1 MLLNQLIEINQQGL
15 VARSVSFGLMDD
27 VEKNLKLCRGFV
39 FNHDID
45 KTRVKNTTVGILDT
59 IRYSFHSSSN
69 PNVHL
74 IVQEY
79 GKGKSHFA
87 LTVANFFKLPH
98 ERDEV
103 QGILKQL
110 KYATSEN
117 NATLEALTA
126 YKQRGKHLV
135 ICLSAVAVTDMRK
148 HFFQVLNKELE
159 ASGITGAIAQQ
170 ICREPLEFLRTKL
183 NLTERQKAED
193 YLKSNFSTTVSDLEI
208 RLTENDFQVIPI
220 VKQVCTH
227 IKGVNPDFDSNIQIE
242 KIIDDLINNLCKG
255 ENATFQGILI
265 LFDEL
270 YEYLRSWSTD
280 PTGSGGLFL
289 QNITD
294 ACEKYKGKIALVS
307 LTQRKPS
314 GVTPPKNSEDYKR
327 LVSRIEITSSTYN
340 PKASLELVLD
350 GLLNQLKTTSEW
362 QSFWS
367 KWENDLKRKSLEVFG
382 NRAEEYYRGLGWK
395 HNEFYKHL
403 TIGCFPLHPLT
414 SYLLCNLS
422 FAQGRSV
429 IDFIQKEVKD
439 FIGSQPIEKNNQ
451 LNLIYPVALVDAFES
466 NFANPESNIEFV
478 VVFSDYKSSINKLEK
493 SSDVDPDE
501 IAVLKALLLF
511 YTSGNRLKK
520 SDKENHEEILQTLT
534 GLSPIRIAE
543 AIKKLCKDREL
554 LYLNLGDNT
563 YKFYSGGKGIDE
575 IRVRI
580 KEEAK
585 NRRFFIDDVE
595 KYLNENIG
603 VYTSGKGMTI
613 PQQFVDVK
621 KLNVQDWV
629 FQNKV
634 FSVKSLRSQLQKNQ
648 PFKTPDQSG
657 IVAYVIAE
665 TSEEILLLEKD
676 VKKLI
681 EKHSHRDQFAVA
693 ISERPIE
700 ELAQLML
707 EQQCAEKLKPQEFGA
722 ALSQIKGQYVK
733 QIENEIKAVFKSIRF
748 YSHIIEDIPQ
758 GDKTNISVIISEIL
772 EQAYSLI
779 PPIDGNDKLYLK
791 SAKGS
796 TGNAFIA
803 KRILEDDL
811 RPEALENA
819 YKSIVE
825 VYVKSWG
832 LLKFSLK
839 TKKYE
844 VTIPTQKDVRKAW
857 DKISELT
864 SLGEQSDKI
873 TQLYQVWEILSS
885 PPYGYNAY
893 TFTVLLTA
901 WLAYHRNEV
910 LLEGSFGIPQKKSE
924 QVRSK
929 IEPIKSWVST
939 NILDKPKEFISE
951 WIIKHRPRIVRRKP
965 SVTPVISETY
975 TYDLAKQKCEKISSF
990 IADSGTPDKH
1000 QNLVEH
1006 QQSLEIACSRIE
1018 QSFAPVIKIEE
1029 LIESRSINSWA
1040 DVSEFTDLYSDLQ
1053 SPLIDFAENGLTV
1066 ICTTEQQRRYTQASQ
1081 SAREK
1086 ISEAIALE
1094 GDRHTKL
1101 ATEEACGVHKAN
1113 LTQAINQ
1120 LKQIENIPPRFIEGL
1135 QKALEQT
1142 ERVITEIRLSKEVD
1156 ACKTQIQAVYATLS
1170 DTANQQDYLR
1180 IRNQIDTLANDLPNV
1195 QQTEIY
1201 RSIVDS
1207 IEEKQDFLV
1216 RQLAE
1221 WESQY
1226 DISMSRDQASSLQ
1239 HKISTQSIRY
1249 TDELSRDR
1257 LQSLLDKL
1265 NNIILERR
1273 TQENEKQGIQNLLI
1287 TAKAKLNDIKNTN
1300 SPLEYI
1306 KYYLQLS
1313 EVKLDSSSNDEQIE
1327 HELGNIKSESFKL
1340 IEQRLSQIIDLC
1352 SRRLEENSKNYTQL
1366 KSLLPKLQD
1375 VAARSDELT
1384 SFRIP
1389 LNNALNELEEQ
1400 YNLLQK
1406 RIHDNQVMASIRQH
1420 SLAKINTLHLCE
1432 EAISEIE
1439 TKRLELNF
1447 SEDHATEVQG
1457 QIQALQDKA
1466 NDYIQKIAS
1475 LQEELSLVNESSQ
1488 LTRLRDTY
1496 NKQHHIFSNSSQ
1508 FAAYQQLES
1517 HINTLDEDIKN
1528 ITQIQDLASA
1538 DRAYNI
1544 ATCDHAITQIDYV
1557 KTKLFETERFALSI
1571 QSLKD
1576 SLLQRKQGY
1585 LSKII
1590 EFKDGLNNAATTKA
1604 VRQIRKQLNDS
1615 SSLYQGSTEVQDY
1628 NTVTT
1633 EADLLISLLQLFESQ
1648 KAETSEDCDLEIA
1661 KLNQWEQNNPEI
1673 TPAVR
1678 SRFETKLEELTN
1690 KQQELQA
1697 SQRKSAKS
1705 WFESTQQR
1713 RTKIEQIEDQS
1724 EKILESNKLLKRIKE
1739 RFQYEQLLEPEQN
1752 QFLEETTNFCNE
1764 IKNLDREEKIL
1775 DLFQEL
1781 PKTKR
1786 ESVLKRLAELLE
1798 HSGEDS

>member
-15 VARSVSFGLMDD
+15 VARAVSFGLMDD

-45 KTRVKNTTVGILDT
+45 KTRVKNTTVGILDA
-59 IRYSFHSSSN
+59 IRYSFHSSSH

-87 LTVANFFKLPH
+87 LTVANFFKLPY

-126 YKQRGKHLV
+126 YKKRGKHLV
-135 ICLSAVAVTDMRK
+135 ICLSAIAVTDMRK

-159 ASGITGAIAQQ
+159 ATGITGAIAQQ
-170 ICREPLEFLRTKL
+170 ICREPLEFLQTKL
-183 NLTERQKAED
+183 DLTERQKAED

-208 RLTENDFQVIPI
+208 RLTKHDFQVVPI
-220 VKQVCTH
+220 VKQVCTY

-350 GLLNQLKTTSEW
+350 GLLKQLKTTSEW

-382 NRAEEYYRGLGWK
+382 NHAEEYYKGLGWK

-403 TIGCFPLHPLT
+403 SIGCFPLHPLT

-439 FIGSQPIEKNNQ
+439 FISSQPVEKNNQ
-451 LNLIYPVALVDAFES
+451 LNLIYPIALVDAFES
-466 NFANPESNIEFV
+466 NFANPESNIEFI

-511 YTSGNRLKK
+511 YTSGDRLKK
-520 SDKENHEEILQTLT
+520 SDKEKHEEILQTLT

-554 LYLNLGDNT
+554 IYLNLGDNT

-585 NRRFFIDDVE
+585 NRQFLIDDVE

-603 VYTSGKGMTI
+603 VYTSSKGMTI

-621 KLNVQDWV
+621 KLRTEDWV

-634 FSVKSLRSQLQKNQ
+634 FSVRSLRAQLQKNQ
-648 PFKTPDQSG
+648 PFKNPDQSG

-665 TSEEILLLEKD
+665 NSEEILLLEKD
-676 VKKLI
+676 IKKLI
-681 EKHSHRDQFAVA
+681 EKHPYRDQFAVA
-693 ISERPIE
+693 IAERPTE

-707 EQQCAEKLKPQEFGA
+707 EQQCADKFKPQEFGA

-733 QIENEIKAVFKSIRF
+733 QIENEIKEVFKSIKF

-758 GDKTNISVIISEIL
+758 GDKTNISIIISEIL
-772 EQAYSLI
+772 EKSYSLI

-791 SAKGS
+791 STKGS

-811 RPEALENA
+811 RPESLESA

-832 LLKFSLK
+832 LLRFSLK
-839 TKKYE
+839 AKKYE

-864 SLGEQSDKI
+864 ALGEQSDRI
-873 TQLYQVWEILSS
+873 TQIYQVWEILSS

-893 TFTVLLTA
+893 TFTILLTA

-965 SVTPVISETY
+965 SVAPVISETY
-975 TYDLAKQKCEKISSF
+975 TYDLAKQKCEEISDF
-990 IADSGTPDKH
+990 IATSGTPDKY
-1000 QNLVEH
+1000 QSLVEH
-1006 QQSLEIACSRIE
+1006 QQSLAIACSRIE
-1018 QSFAPVIKIEE
+1018 QSFAPVIEIEE

-1040 DVSEFTDLYSDLQ
+1040 DVSEFIDLYSDLQ
-1053 SPLIDFAENGLTV
+1053 NPLINFAENGLTV
-1066 ICTTEQQRRYTQASQ
+1066 ICTTEQASRYKQAKN
-1081 SAREK
+1081 SALEK
-1086 ISEAIALE
+1086 INEAIAIE
-1094 GDRHTKL
+1094 ADRHTQL
-1101 ATEEACGVHKAN
+1101 ETEEACGIHKAN

-1120 LKQIENIPPRFIEGL
+1120 LNQIENIPPRFL
-1135 QKALEQT
+1135 QVLEKSLSNTEKVIADIDLNKKIKAGEAKIQ
-1142 ERVITEIRLSKEVD
+1142 VIING
-1156 ACKTQIQAVYATLS
+1156 LS
-1170 DTANQQDYLR
+1170 DTASQQDYIRLR
-1180 IRNQIDTLANDLPNV
+1180 DQMEVIANELPKIK
-1195 QQTEIY
+1195 QSEGY
-1201 RSIVDS
+1201 RIAIDS
-1207 IEEKQDFLV
+1207 IEEKQDFLI
-1216 RQLAE
+1216 RQLGE
-1221 WESQY
+1221 WESRGNQP
-1226 DISMSRDQASSLQ
+1226 ISKAQASNLRDEINLQ
-1239 HKISTQSIRY
+1239 RLRY
-1249 TDELSRDR
+1249 TEESSQVRLESLLEKLKEDSIVPPDLIALAQTKLSDIRTTKNPIDCTNHY
-1257 LQSLLDKL
+1257 LSLTEIKLADDNASENWQSL
-1265 NNIILERR
+1265 NQI
-1273 TQENEKQGIQNLLI
+1273 
-1287 TAKAKLNDIKNTN
+1287 KADGLTI
-1300 SPLEYI
+1300 
-1306 KYYLQLS
+1306 
-1313 EVKLDSSSNDEQIE
+1313 
-1327 HELGNIKSESFKL
+1327 
-1340 IEQRLSQIIDLC
+1340 IEQRISQITKVCQQPLDEQ
-1352 SRRLEENSKNYTQL
+1352 SNNSVQL
-1366 KSLLPKLQD
+1366 RSILSKLHGLI
-1375 VAARSDELT
+1375 SSHDELAT
-1384 SFRIP
+1384 LRGK
-1389 LNNALNELEEQ
+1389 LNEASQSLKEQ
-1400 YNLLQK
+1400 EDNLTK
-1406 RIHDNQVMASIRQH
+1406 RINDKKIMSSICQY
-1420 SLAKINTLHLCE
+1420 SLAKVNTLHLCE
-1432 EAISEIE
+1432 EAITEIE
-1439 TKRLELNF
+1439 VKRLKINF
-1447 SEDHATEVQG
+1447 PADYAEEIDN
-1457 QIQALQDKA
+1457 QIQSLKEKA
-1466 NDYIQKIAS
+1466 SHYIQSLES
-1475 LQEELSLVNESSQ
+1475 LQEELSVINEPSQ
-1488 LTRLRDTY
+1488 LTRLRDRY
-1496 NKQHHIFSNSSQ
+1496 NKQDYIFRNSSQ

-1517 HINTLDEDIKN
+1517 YINTLDQDIKVIN
-1528 ITQIQDLASA
+1528 QIQDLASVE
-1538 DRAYNI
+1538 RAYNI
-1544 ATCDHAITQIDYV
+1544 ATCDHAIAQIDHV
-1557 KTKLFETERFALSI
+1557 KPTLLETERFALSI

-1576 SLLQRKQGY
+1576 SLIQRKQSY
-1585 LSKII
+1585 LSKLI
-1590 EFKDGLNNAATTKA
+1590 EFKDGLNNAATTKE

-1615 SSLYQGSTEVQDY
+1615 SNLYQGSIEAQEY
-1628 NTVTT
+1628 NSIVN
-1633 EADLLISLLQLFESQ
+1633 EAELLIPLFQLFESQ
-1648 KAETSEDCDLEIA
+1648 KTETSEDCALEIA
-1661 KLNQWEQNNPEI
+1661 KLNQWEQDNPEI
-1673 TPAVR
+1673 TPAIR
-1678 SRFETKLEELTN
+1678 SRVEAKLEDLES
-1690 KQQELQA
+1690 KRQEIQKVGRRLA
-1697 SQRKSAKS
+1697 ES
-1705 WFESTQQR
+1705 WFNRTQQ
-1713 RTKIEQIEDQS
+1713 KIVTVRETNEQS
-1724 EKILESNKLLKRIKE
+1724 EKFSSSTNLIKQIKKEISKHEDLLDESEK
-1739 RFQYEQLLEPEQN
+1739 QYLNLY
-1752 QFLEETTNFCNE
+1752 LEEATAFIDE
-1764 IKNLDREEKIL
+1764 IQRLDREEKIIAQ
-1775 DLFQEL
+1775 FQEL
-1781 PKTKR
+1781 PIAQRT
-1786 ESVLKRLAELLE
+1786 SLYKRLANYLNNTEE
-1798 HSGEDS
+1798 ES

>member
-87 LTVANFFKLPH
+87 LTIANFFKLPH

-208 RLTENDFQVIPI
+208 RLTQNDFQVIPI

-280 PTGSGGLFL
+280 PAGSGGLFL

-382 NRAEEYYRGLGWK
+382 NHAEEYYRGLGWK

-439 FIGSQPIEKNNQ
+439 FIGSQPIEKNSQ
-451 LNLIYPVALVDAFES
+451 LNLIYPIALVDAFES

-511 YTSGNRLKK
+511 YTSGDRLKK
-520 SDKENHEEILQTLT
+520 SDKEKHEEILQTLT

-554 LYLNLGDNT
+554 IYLNLGDNT

-585 NRRFFIDDVE
+585 NRQFFILDDVE

-621 KLNVQDWV
+621 KLNIQDWI

-676 VKKLI
+676 IKKMI
-681 EKHSHRDQFAVA
+681 EKHPYRDQFAVA
-693 ISERPIE
+693 IAERPIE

-707 EQQCAEKLKPQEFGA
+707 EQQCAEKFKPQEFGA

-811 RPEALENA
+811 RPEALEND
-819 YKSIVE
+819 YKNIVE

-832 LLKFSLK
+832 LLRFSLK

-864 SLGEQSDKI
+864 ALGEQSDRI

-893 TFTVLLTA
+893 TFTILLTA

-951 WIIKHRPRIVRRKP
+951 WIIKQRPRIVRRKP

-975 TYDLAKQKCEKISSF
+975 TYDLAKQKCEEISGF
-990 IADSGTPDKH
+990 IASSGTPDKH
-1000 QNLVEH
+1000 QNLIEH
-1006 QQSLEIACSRIE
+1006 QQSLAIACSRIE

-1040 DVSEFTDLYSDLQ
+1040 DVSEFIDLYSDLQ
-1053 SPLIDFAENGLTV
+1053 IPLINFAENGLTV
-1066 ICTTEQQRRYTQASQ
+1066 ICTTEQDSRYKQAKS
-1081 SAREK
+1081 SALEK
-1086 ISEAIALE
+1086 INEAIAIE

-1101 ATEEACGVHKAN
+1101 TTEEACGVHKAN

-1120 LKQIENIPPRFIEGL
+1120 LNQIENIPPRFIESL

-1142 ERVITEIRLSKEVD
+1142 ERAIAEIKLSKEVD
-1156 ACKTQIQAVYATLS
+1156 ACKTQIQAIYATLS

-1180 IRNQIDTLANDLPNV
+1180 IRNQIDLLANDLPNV

-1226 DISMSRDQASSLQ
+1226 NILTSRDQASV
-1239 HKISTQSIRY
+1239 H
-1249 TDELSRDR
+1249 
-1257 LQSLLDKL
+1257 
-1265 NNIILERR
+1265 
-1273 TQENEKQGIQNLLI
+1273 
-1287 TAKAKLNDIKNTN
+1287 
-1300 SPLEYI
+1300 
-1306 KYYLQLS
+1306 
-1313 EVKLDSSSNDEQIE
+1313 
-1327 HELGNIKSESFKL
+1327 
-1340 IEQRLSQIIDLC
+1340 
-1352 SRRLEENSKNYTQL
+1352 
-1366 KSLLPKLQD
+1366 
-1375 VAARSDELT
+1375 
-1384 SFRIP
+1384 
-1389 LNNALNELEEQ
+1389 
-1400 YNLLQK
+1400 
-1406 RIHDNQVMASIRQH
+1406 
-1420 SLAKINTLHLCE
+1420 
-1432 EAISEIE
+1432 
-1439 TKRLELNF
+1439 
-1447 SEDHATEVQG
+1447 
-1457 QIQALQDKA
+1457 
-1466 NDYIQKIAS
+1466 
-1475 LQEELSLVNESSQ
+1475 
-1488 LTRLRDTY
+1488 
-1496 NKQHHIFSNSSQ
+1496 
-1508 FAAYQQLES
+1508 
-1517 HINTLDEDIKN
+1517 
-1528 ITQIQDLASA
+1528 
-1538 DRAYNI
+1538 
-1544 ATCDHAITQIDYV
+1544 
-1557 KTKLFETERFALSI
+1557 
-1571 QSLKD
+1571 
-1576 SLLQRKQGY
+1576 
-1585 LSKII
+1585 
-1590 EFKDGLNNAATTKA
+1590 
-1604 VRQIRKQLNDS
+1604 
-1615 SSLYQGSTEVQDY
+1615 
-1628 NTVTT
+1628 
-1633 EADLLISLLQLFESQ
+1633 
-1648 KAETSEDCDLEIA
+1648 
-1661 KLNQWEQNNPEI
+1661 
-1673 TPAVR
+1673 
-1678 SRFETKLEELTN
+1678 
-1690 KQQELQA
+1690 
-1697 SQRKSAKS
+1697 
-1705 WFESTQQR
+1705 
-1713 RTKIEQIEDQS
+1713 
-1724 EKILESNKLLKRIKE
+1724 
-1739 RFQYEQLLEPEQN
+1739 
-1752 QFLEETTNFCNE
+1752 
-1764 IKNLDREEKIL
+1764 
-1775 DLFQEL
+1775 
-1781 PKTKR
+1781 
-1786 ESVLKRLAELLE
+1786 
-1798 HSGEDS
+1798 

>member
-45 KTRVKNTTVGILDT
+45 KTRVKNTTVGILDV

-159 ASGITGAIAQQ
+159 ATGITGAIAQQ
-170 ICREPLEFLRTKL
+170 ICREPLEFLQTKL
-183 NLTERQKAED
+183 DLTERQKAED
-193 YLKSNFSTTVSDLEI
+193 YLKSNCSTTITDLEI
-208 RLTENDFQVIPI
+208 RLTQNDFQVIPI

-270 YEYLRSWSTD
+270 YEYLRGWATD
-280 PTGSGGLFL
+280 PAGSGGLFL
-289 QNITD
+289 QSITD

-350 GLLNQLKTTSEW
+350 GLLNQLKATSEW

-382 NRAEEYYRGLGWK
+382 KHAEEYYTGLGWK

-403 TIGCFPLHPLT
+403 AIGCFPLHPLT

-439 FIGSQPIEKNNQ
+439 FISSQPIEKNNQ
-451 LNLIYPVALVDAFES
+451 LNFIYPIALVDAFES
-466 NFANPESNIEFV
+466 NFANPESNIEFIV
-478 VVFSDYKSSINKLEK
+478 EFSNYKSSINKLEK

-511 YTSGNRLKK
+511 YTSGDRLKK
-520 SDKENHEEILQTLT
+520 SDKEKHEEILQTLT

-543 AIKKLCKDREL
+543 ALKKLCKDREL
-554 LYLNLGDNT
+554 IYLNLGDNT

-575 IRVRI
+575 LRVRI

-585 NRRFFIDDVE
+585 NRQFFIDDVE
-595 KYLNENIG
+595 KHLNDNIG

-621 KLNVQDWV
+621 KLNIQDWV

-676 VKKLI
+676 VEKMI
-681 EKHSHRDQFAVA
+681 EKHSYRDQFAVA
-693 ISERPIE
+693 IAERPIE

-707 EQQCAEKLKPQEFGA
+707 EQQCADKFKPQEFGA
-722 ALSQIKGQYVK
+722 ALSQIKGQYVI

-779 PPIDGNDKLYLK
+779 PPIEGNDKLYLK

-819 YKSIVE
+819 YKNIVE

-832 LLKFSLK
+832 LLRFSLK

-864 SLGEQSDKI
+864 ALGEQSDRI

-893 TFTVLLTA
+893 TFTILLTA

-910 LLEGSFGIPQKKSE
+910 LIEGSFGIPQKKSE

-951 WIIKHRPRIVRRKP
+951 WIIKQRPRIVRRKP
-965 SVTPVISETY
+965 SITPAALETY
-975 TYDLAKQKCEKISSF
+975 TYDLARQKCEEISDF
-990 IADSGTPDKH
+990 VANSGTPDKY
-1000 QNLVEH
+1000 QSLVEH
-1006 QQSLEIACSRIE
+1006 QQSLAIACSRIE
-1018 QSFAPVIKIEE
+1018 RNFAPVIKIET

-1053 SPLIDFAENGLTV
+1053 CPLINFAENGLTV
-1066 ICTTEQQRRYTQASQ
+1066 ICTTEQDRRYKQAAI
-1081 SAREK
+1081 SALEK
-1086 ISEAIALE
+1086 INEAIEIE

-1101 ATEEACGVHKAN
+1101 TTEEACGEHKAN
-1113 LTQAINQ
+1113 LTQALNQ
-1120 LKQIENIPPRFIEGL
+1120 LNQFENIPPRFL
-1135 QKALEQT
+1135 QVLEKSLSSTEKAIADIDLNKKIKAGEAKIQ
-1142 ERVITEIRLSKEVD
+1142 VIID
-1156 ACKTQIQAVYATLS
+1156 GLS
-1170 DTANQQDYLR
+1170 DTANQQDYIRLR
-1180 IRNQIDTLANDLPNV
+1180 EQIEVIANELPKIK
-1195 QQTEIY
+1195 QSEGYQIAIE
-1201 RSIVDS
+1201 S
-1207 IEEKQDFLV
+1207 IEEKQDFLI
-1216 RQLAE
+1216 RQLGE
-1221 WESQY
+1221 WESRGNQP
-1226 DISMSRDQASSLQ
+1226 ISKDQTSKLRDEINRQR
-1239 HKISTQSIRY
+1239 IRY
-1249 TDELSRDR
+1249 TDES
-1257 LQSLLDKL
+1257 
-1265 NNIILERR
+1265 
-1273 TQENEKQGIQNLLI
+1273 IQ
-1287 TAKAKLNDIKNTN
+1287 T
-1300 SPLEYI
+1300 
-1306 KYYLQLS
+1306 
-1313 EVKLDSSSNDEQIE
+1313 
-1327 HELGNIKSESFKL
+1327 
-1340 IEQRLSQIIDLC
+1340 R
-1352 SRRLEENSKNYTQL
+1352 L
-1366 KSLLPKLQD
+1366 KSLLEKLKEDRIVPPDLVALAQAKLSDIRTTKNPIDCTNHYLSLAEIKLADDSNVQD
-1375 VAARSDELT
+1375 RQTLNKIKADGLSILEQRISQIAKVCQQPLDEQSNNLSQLRSVLNKLHGLITSHDELAT
-1384 SFRIP
+1384 
-1389 LNNALNELEEQ
+1389 LKDKLNEAAQSLKEQ
-1400 YNLLQK
+1400 EDNLTK
-1406 RIHDNQVMASIRQH
+1406 RINDKKIMLLIRQY
-1420 SLAKINTLHLCE
+1420 SLAKANTLHLCE
-1432 EAISEIE
+1432 EAITEIE
-1439 TKRLELNF
+1439 VKRLEINF
-1447 SEDHATEVQG
+1447 PEDYAEEIDS
-1457 QIQALQDKA
+1457 QIQSFREKVDH
-1466 NDYIQKIAS
+1466 YIQS
-1475 LQEELSLVNESSQ
+1475 FGFLQEELSVVNEPSQ
-1488 LTRLRDTY
+1488 LTRLRDRY
-1496 NKQHHIFSNSSQ
+1496 NKQDYIFRNSSQ

-1517 HINTLDEDIKN
+1517 HINTLDEDIKV
-1528 ITQIQDLASA
+1528 ITQIQDLASVE
-1538 DRAYNI
+1538 RAYNI
-1544 ATCDHAITQIDYV
+1544 ATCDHAIAQIDHV
-1557 KTKLFETERFALSI
+1557 KPTLLETERFALSI

-1576 SLLQRKQGY
+1576 SLLQRKLSY
-1585 LSKII
+1585 LSKLI
-1590 EFKDGLNNAATTKA
+1590 EFRDGLNNAATTKE
-1604 VRQIRKQLNDS
+1604 VRQVRKQLNDS
-1615 SSLYQGSTEVQDY
+1615 SSLYQCSTEVQDY
-1628 NTVTT
+1628 NAIAT
-1633 EADLLISLLQLFESQ
+1633 ETDLLISLLQLFESQ
-1648 KAETSEDCDLEIA
+1648 KVETSEDCALEIA
-1661 KLNQWEQNNPEI
+1661 RLNQWEQDNPEI

-1678 SRFETKLEELTN
+1678 SRIETKLEELTT

-1705 WFESTQQR
+1705 WFERTQQK
-1713 RTKIEQIEDQS
+1713 RTAIEQIEDQS
-1724 EKILESNKLLKRIKE
+1724 EKILESNKVLKRLIKE
-1739 RFQYEQLLEPEQN
+1739 RLQYEQLLEPEQK
-1752 QFLEETTNFCNE
+1752 QFLEETHDFYIE
-1764 IKNLDREEKIL
+1764 IQSLDREAKIL

-1786 ESVLKRLAELLE
+1786 EPLLKRLAELLE

>member
-1 MLLNQLIEINQQGL
+1 MLLNQLVKINEEAF
-15 VARSVSFGLMDD
+15 VSRAVSFELMNTD
-27 VEKNLKLCRGFV
+27 KNLKLCKGFI
-39 FNHDID
+39 FNHDTNP
-45 KTRVKNTTVGILDT
+45 TRTKNTSVGILDT
-59 IRYSFHSSSN
+59 IRRSFHSSSE

-87 LTVANFFKLPH
+87 LTVANFFKLSH
-98 ERDEV
+98 ESEEV
-103 QGILKQL
+103 QGILDQL
-110 KYATSEN
+110 KHATSEN
-117 NATLEALTA
+117 NATFQALKA
-126 YKQRGKHLV
+126 YKERGKHLV
-135 ICLSAVAVTDMRK
+135 VCLSAADVTDMRK
-148 HFFQVLNKELE
+148 HFFQELNKELKLH
-159 ASGITGAIAQQ
+159 GVTGAIAQK
-170 ICREPLEFLRTKL
+170 ICREPLQFLQ
-183 NLTERQKAED
+183 NLDNDKRQQADK
-193 YLKSNFSTTVSDLEI
+193 YLRKNFSMTVIDIE
-208 RLTENDFQVIPI
+208 RRMTENDFQAIDT
-220 VKQVCTH
+220 VKKLCLELTG
-227 IKGVNPDFDSNIQIE
+227 INPDFSSSILIGE
-242 KIIDDLINNLCKG
+242 IIDDLINNLCKG
-255 ENATFQGILI
+255 ENAPFQGVLI

-270 YEYLRSWSTD
+270 YEYLRNWVTD
-280 PTGSGGLFL
+280 TTGTGGLFL

-294 ACEKYKGKIALVS
+294 ACDKHQGKIAFVS
-307 LTQRKPS
+307 LTQK
-314 GVTPPKNSEDYKR
+314 TPRSITVSAKNSEDYKR
-327 LVSRIEITSSTYN
+327 IVSRIDPNTYN
-340 PKASLELVLD
+340 PKASLELVLN
-350 GLLNQLKTTSEW
+350 GLLKQIESNEW
-362 QSFWS
+362 QSFLR
-367 KWENDLKRKSLEVFG
+367 KWQNDLNRKSLDVFSKKQVQT
-382 NRAEEYYRGLGWK
+382 YYNYINWK
-395 HNEFYKHL
+395 HEDFYRYL
-403 TIGCFPLHPLT
+403 AVGCFPLHPLT

-429 IDFIQKEVKD
+429 IDFIQQEVKE
-439 FIGSQPIEKNNQ
+439 FISNQEVEKNGL
-451 LNLIYPVALVDAFES
+451 LNLIYPIALVDAFES
-466 NFANPESNIEFV
+466 NFANPEANTEYIT
-478 VVFSDYKSSINKLEK
+478 VFSDYKSSLNIVQK

-511 YTSGNRLKK
+511 WTSDAKLQKAEE
-520 SDKENHEEILQTLT
+520 ENHEELFQSLT
-534 GLSPIRIAE
+534 GLSKMAIAK
-543 AIKKLCKDREL
+543 AIEKLTKVREVI
-554 LYLNLGDNT
+554 YHNLAEKT
-563 YKFYSGGKGIDE
+563 YRFHQAGKGIDE
-575 IRVRI
+575 LRHRI

-585 NRRFFIDDVE
+585 NKQFFIDDVE
-595 KYLNENIG
+595 KHLNDNIG

-621 KLNVQDWV
+621 KLNIQDWV
-629 FQNKV
+629 FQNKI

-676 VKKLI
+676 VNKMI
-681 EKHSHRDQFAVA
+681 EKHPYRDQFAIA
-693 ISERPIE
+693 IAERPIE

-707 EQQCAEKLKPQEFGA
+707 EQQSADKFKPQEFGA
-722 ALSQIKGQYVK
+722 ALSQLKGQYVK
-733 QIENEIKAVFKSIRF
+733 QIENEIKAVFKSVRF

-779 PPIDGNDKLYLK
+779 PPIEGNDKLYLK

-803 KRILEDDL
+803 KRILENDL

-819 YKSIVE
+819 YKNIVE

-832 LLKFSLK
+832 LLRFSLK

-844 VTIPTQKDVRKAW
+844 VTIPAQKDVRKAW

-864 SLGEQSDKI
+864 ALGEQSDRI

-893 TFTVLLTA
+893 TFTILLTA

-951 WIIKHRPRIVRRKP
+951 WIIKQRPRIVRRKP
-965 SVTPVISETY
+965 SVTPVALETY
-975 TYDLAKQKCEKISSF
+975 TYDLAKQKCEEISDF
-990 IADSGTPDKH
+990 VANSGTPDKH
-1000 QNLVEH
+1000 QSLVEH
-1006 QQSLEIACSRIE
+1006 QQSLAIACSRIE

-1040 DVSEFTDLYSDLQ
+1040 DVSEFIDLYSDLQ
-1053 SPLIDFAENGLTV
+1053 IPLINFAENGLTV
-1066 ICTTEQQRRYTQASQ
+1066 ICTTEQDSRYKQAKN
-1081 SAREK
+1081 SALEK
-1086 ISEAIALE
+1086 INEAIEIE

-1101 ATEEACGVHKAN
+1101 TTEESCGVHKAN

-1120 LKQIENIPPRFIEGL
+1120 LNQIENIPTRFIESL

-1142 ERVITEIRLSKEVD
+1142 ERVITEIKLSKEVD

-1239 HKISTQSIRY
+1239 QKISTQSIRY

-1257 LQSLLDKL
+1257 LQSLLEKL

-1273 TQENEKQGIQNLLI
+1273 TQENEKQGVQNLLV

-1313 EVKLDSSSNDEQIE
+1313 ETKLDSSYDEQIE

-1384 SFRIP
+1384 SFKIP
-1389 LNNALNELEEQ
+1389 LNNALKELDEQ

-1406 RIHDNQVMASIRQH
+1406 RIHDNRVMASIRQH

-1439 TKRLELNF
+1439 NKRLELNF
-1447 SEDHATEVQG
+1447 AEEYATEVEG

-1466 NDYIQKIAS
+1466 NDYIQKITS
-1475 LQEELSLVNESSQ
+1475 LQEELLLVNESSQ

-1508 FAAYQQLES
+1508 FG
-1517 HINTLDEDIKN
+1517 
-1528 ITQIQDLASA
+1528 
-1538 DRAYNI
+1538 
-1544 ATCDHAITQIDYV
+1544 
-1557 KTKLFETERFALSI
+1557 LF
-1571 QSLKD
+1571 
-1576 SLLQRKQGY
+1576 
-1585 LSKII
+1585 
-1590 EFKDGLNNAATTKA
+1590 
-1604 VRQIRKQLNDS
+1604 
-1615 SSLYQGSTEVQDY
+1615 
-1628 NTVTT
+1628 
-1633 EADLLISLLQLFESQ
+1633 
-1648 KAETSEDCDLEIA
+1648 
-1661 KLNQWEQNNPEI
+1661 
-1673 TPAVR
+1673 
-1678 SRFETKLEELTN
+1678 
-1690 KQQELQA
+1690 
-1697 SQRKSAKS
+1697 
-1705 WFESTQQR
+1705 
-1713 RTKIEQIEDQS
+1713 
-1724 EKILESNKLLKRIKE
+1724 
-1739 RFQYEQLLEPEQN
+1739 
-1752 QFLEETTNFCNE
+1752 
-1764 IKNLDREEKIL
+1764 
-1775 DLFQEL
+1775 
-1781 PKTKR
+1781 
-1786 ESVLKRLAELLE
+1786 
-1798 HSGEDS
+1798 